1 MAICV
6 VADWIGQNIPHF
18 LSPLSPMN
26 FDWGRREEGGL
37 FPIDCLI
44 APEAACPGP
53 RAKSVIFVA
62 KVGLGR
68 FPSLSPRFEEGNPE
82 SPERLEEPGV
92 YWPLL
97 FKGVLQRQ
105 GCWD

>member
-1 MAICV
+1 M
-6 VADWIGQNIPHF
+6 
-18 LSPLSPMN
+18 
-26 FDWGRREEGGL
+26 EGGL

-53 RAKSVIFVA
+53 LAKSVIFVA

-68 FPSLSPRFEEGNPE
+68 FPSLSPRFEEDNPE

-92 YWPLL
+92 CWLCFSRVSYSARAAGIK
-97 FKGVLQRQ
+97 FLQP
-105 GCWD
+105 